1 MTNPINQYGNS
12 KLLGEKYIIN
22 SGCKFIIFRISWVIS
37 SSGNNFISKIFDL
50 SKKNS
55 ELNVVSDQIGVP
67 TSTHF
72 ITRILKEFLKE
83 SFLNKQEIY
92 HLVPDGSTSWYEISQ
107 KVVSFLESQ
116 NQKVLLKSN
125 NINPVKTKD
134 FKTKARRPLNSLLS
148 NAKIKEDLS
157 LELEN
162 WELGLNKIL
171 KDLTENK
178 Y

>member
-1 MTNPINQYGNS
+1 M
-12 KLLGEKYIIN
+12 
-22 SGCKFIIFRISWVIS
+22 V
-37 SSGNNFISKIFDL
+37 
-50 SKKNS
+50 
-55 ELNVVSDQIGVP
+55 
-67 TSTHF
+67 
-72 ITRILKEFLKE
+72 
-83 SFLNKQEIY
+83 
-92 HLVPDGSTSWYEISQ
+92 
-107 KVVSFLESQ
+107 
-116 NQKVLLKSN
+116 KSN